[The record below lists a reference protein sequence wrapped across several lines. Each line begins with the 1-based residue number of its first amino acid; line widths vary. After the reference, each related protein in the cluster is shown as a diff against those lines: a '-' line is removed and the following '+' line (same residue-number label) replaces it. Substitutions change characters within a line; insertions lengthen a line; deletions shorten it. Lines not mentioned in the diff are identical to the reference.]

1 MIRLKPLLEQ
11 TLLKEYVDTNI
22 VKLWKYLDGTLD
34 NTFGKFGRFG
44 EVARKIGYRNMME
57 YFIENSDD
65 TWWGSYDFSD
75 EGTLSTT
82 LIRYST
88 FKELETKKKRVYKL
102 VLKWYEDVF
111 NNKPGYIQELYSLY
125 GGGAEY
131 MPSWIFLKNP
141 ELVKNQWL
149 VHGTRMIDG
158 ARMASQGFI
167 KGVKDFKK
175 LGLTTFWTGEQA
187 EKKAGGYNFAFT
199 PTDFA
204 MYGMDESDPIYGDG
218 TLLVFRASG
227 IRSYHVSDDQYQ
239 TIFNGKT
246 ATDIVLIYE
255 SMGTYTIY
263 SKDKKKL
270 FQTSTEGQSG
280 AIEAVNWVI
289 NNYDQYRQSIGWDK
303 PR

>member
-1 MIRLKPLLEQ
+1 MIKLKPLLEQ
-11 TLLKEYVDTNI
+11 TLLREYVDTDI

-44 EVARKIGYRNMME
+44 EVARKIGYKNMME
-57 YFIENSDD
+57 FYFDKAEFPAFTYSNKVIELVM
-65 TWWGSYDFSD
+65 GFK
-75 EGTLSTT
+75 
-82 LIRYST
+82 T
-88 FKELETKKKRVYKL
+88 FKELQTKKKRVYGL
-102 VLKWYEDVF
+102 VTYWYEKVF
-111 NNKPGYIQELYSLY
+111 DEAPGYIQSLYEEY

-149 VHGTRMIDG
+149 VHGTRMMDG
-158 ARMASQGFI
+158 AMMARQGFI

-187 EKKAGGYNFAFT
+187 EKKAGGYNFAFI

-204 MYGMDESDPIYGDG
+204 MYGMDGSDPMYGDG

-227 IRSYHVSDDQYQ
+227 IRCFHVSDDQYQ

-255 SMGTYTIY
+255 TMGTYTIY

-270 FQTSTEGQSG
+270 FQTSYEGQSG

>member
-1 MIRLKPLLEQ
+1 MIKLKQLVEQ
-11 TLLKEYVDTNI
+11 TLLREYVDTDI

-44 EVARKIGYRNMME
+44 EVARKIGYYYMIRF
-57 YFIENSDD
+57 YFNEAQIPPSIISNQVEKLVR
-65 TWWGSYDFSD
+65 GFK
-75 EGTLSTT
+75 
-82 LIRYST
+82 T
-88 FKELETKKKRVYKL
+88 FKELETKKKRVYGL
-102 VLKWYEDVF
+102 VTSWYEMLF
-111 NNKPGYIQELYSLY
+111 EESPGHIERLYMEH

-131 MPSWIFLKNP
+131 MPSWILLKNP

-158 ARMASQGFI
+158 AMMARQGFI

-175 LGLTTFWTGEQA
+175 LGLTTFWTGEEA

-204 MYGMDESDPIYGDG
+204 MYGMDGSDPMYGDG

-227 IRSYHVSDDQYQ
+227 IRCFHQSDDQYQ

-255 SMGTYTIY
+255 TMGTYTIY

-270 FQTSTEGQSG
+270 FQTSYEGQSG

>member
-1 MIRLKPLLEQ
+1 MIKLKQLVEQ
-11 TLLKEYVDTNI
+11 TLLREYVDTDI

-44 EVARKIGYRNMME
+44 EVARKIGYKNMME
-57 YFIENSDD
+57 FYFDKAEFPAF
-65 TWWGSYDFSD
+65 T
-75 EGTLSTT
+75 
-82 LIRYST
+82 YSNKVIDLVMGFQT
-88 FKELETKKKRVYKL
+88 FKELETRKRRVYSL
-102 VLKWYEDVF
+102 VTNWYERVF
-111 NNKPGYIQELYSLY
+111 DEAPGYIQSLYEEY

-158 ARMASQGFI
+158 AMMARQGFI

-175 LGLTTFWTGEQA
+175 LGLTTFWTGEEA

-204 MYGMDESDPIYGDG
+204 MYGMDGSDPMYGDG

-227 IRSYHVSDDQYQ
+227 IRCFHVSDDQYQ

-255 SMGTYTIY
+255 TMGTYTIY

>member
-1 MIRLKPLLEQ
+1 MIKLKPLVEQ
-11 TLLKEYVDTNI
+11 TLLREYVDTDI

-34 NTFGKFGRFG
+34 NTFGKFGRFA
-44 EVARKIGYRNMME
+44 EIARKIGYKNMIKF
-57 YFIENSDD
+57 YFIENKDIVMSK
-65 TWWGSYDFSD
+65 TEKKVKGYTS
-75 EGTLSTT
+75 
-82 LIRYST
+82 
-88 FKELETKKKRVYKL
+88 FKELEENNPKL
-102 VLKWYEDVF
+102 YRLITEWYEYLMV
-111 NNKPGYIQELYSLY
+111 NRPGYLQELYTVY

-149 VHGTRMIDG
+149 VHGTRMMDG
-158 ARMASQGFI
+158 AMMARQGFI

-199 PTDFA
+199 PDDFV
-204 MYGMDESDPIYGDG
+204 MYGMDGSDPMYGDG

-227 IRSYHVSDDQYQ
+227 IRCWHQADDQWQ

-255 SMGTYTIY
+255 TMGTYTIY

-270 FQTSTEGQSG
+270 FQTSVDGKNEP
-280 AIEAVNWVI
+280 IDAVNWVI
-289 NNYDQYRQSIGWDK
+289 DNYDQYRSSIGWEK